1 MTFMV
6 KYSFL
11 QIDRIENSIK
21 TNKKTLFL
29 NLKVT
34 LYDLL
39 QGHIFV
45 NFVHRILKQNL
56 FINEC
61 ARKTTA

>member
-1 MTFMV
+1 MV

-21 TNKKTLFL
+21 TNKKPLFL

-34 LYDLL
+34 LYDL

-45 NFVHRILKQNL
+45 NFVHR
-56 FINEC
+56 
-61 ARKTTA
+61 KT